1 MKTDHEHQRLAALYR
16 YGILDTPP
24 EPQFDRL
31 MTLATQ
37 FFDMPIVL
45 VSFIDDTRQWI
56 KAQRGLPVA
65 ITETPRDISFCSV
78 AIAQDGVMVIHD
90 ATQDQRLQ
98 TFPSVTDDPHLRFY
112 AGAPLITPDG
122 HKLGTFCV
130 LDQRPRE
137 FTPQQEALLE
147 SFAAMAMD
155 ELELRRAVQDLS
167 AMALHDSL
175 TSLPNRSHF
184 RQLLAQACRR
194 ADQSGEKVLVGLL
207 DLNRFKLINDTL
219 GHAAGDELLRQ
230 VAQRLKHS
238 LATSDVVARMS
249 GDEFTLLL
257 TDVSSMQDAHNIIE
271 RVYQT
276 FDQPFVLGQR
286 EVFIRCSIGLS
297 SYPDNALEPET
308 LLSQADMAMYRVK
321 RAGGGYAFFDLNQ
334 DQGSPIEIEQL
345 TALNHAIE
353 RDELR
358 LVFQPIVE
366 ARTLRVAGHEAL
378 LRWERQSGTVSPET
392 FIPLAESSG
401 LIVPIGR
408 WVIRQA
414 ALAVARKQVD
424 CVSVNISALEFQ
436 QPDFVK
442 YIETVVQEMGI
453 QPHQLYLELTES
465 CLLHAERYSAVIQQL
480 FALGIYTA
488 LDDFGTGYSSLTAVA
503 HLPVKI
509 LKIDRSFMVEI
520 GESSVTGVKALE
532 VLRGVVTIAKAYG
545 LTIVAEG
552 VETELQ
558 AQALAEVDCT
568 YLQGYLFGRP
578 MPLPDVLLPQEKAE
592 AWQNWYVS
600 TEAQPPQESR
610 VHSGRVQT
618 RHTVL
623 T

>member
-1 MKTDHEHQRLAALYR
+1 MNRNHIQSVEARPVVEPDQEHQRLAALYR

-31 MTLATQ
+31 LTLASQ
-37 FFDMPIVL
+37 CFDMPMVL
-45 VSFIDDTRQWI
+45 VSFIDDTRNWI
-56 KAQRGLPVA
+56 KAQQGLPVP
-65 ITETPRDISFCSV
+65 IVETPRDVSFCSV

-98 TFPSVTDDPHLRFY
+98 TYPSVTDDPHLRFY

-137 FTPQQEALLE
+137 FTPQQKALLE

-175 TSLPNRSHF
+175 THLPNRSHF

-194 ADQSGEKVLVGLL
+194 ASQTGEKVLVGLL

-219 GHAAGDELLRQ
+219 GHAAGDELLQQ

-257 TDVSSMQDAHNIIE
+257 TDVRSLQDAQGVIE
-271 RVYQT
+271 RVQQA
-276 FDQPFVLGQR
+276 FERPFVLGQR
-286 EVFIRCSIGLS
+286 EIFIRCSIGLS
-297 SYPDNALEPET
+297 SYPDNAQDPET
-308 LLSQADMAMYRVK
+308 LLSQADTAMYRVK
-321 RAGGGYAFFDLNQ
+321 RAGGGSAIFDPRL
-334 DQGSPIEIEQL
+334 DQGCPVEIEQL
-345 TALNHAIE
+345 TALHHAIE

-366 ARTLRVAGHEAL
+366 AGSLQVAGHEAL
-378 LRWERQSGTVSPET
+378 LRWERPSGTVSPET

-408 WVIRQA
+408 WVVRQA
-414 ALAVARKQVD
+414 ALAVARKQVSH
-424 CVSVNISALEFQ
+424 VSVNISALEFQ
-436 QPDFVK
+436 QPDFVQS
-442 YIETVVQEMGI
+442 IEAVVREMGL

-465 CLLHAERYSAVIQQL
+465 CLLQAERYAAVINQL
-480 FALGIYTA
+480 SALGIYTA
-488 LDDFGTGYSSLTAVA
+488 LDDFGTGYSSLTAMA

-509 LKIDRSFMVEI
+509 LKIDRSFVVDI
-520 GESSVTGVKALE
+520 GESSVAGVTALE
-532 VLRGVVTIAKAYG
+532 VVRGVVTIAKAHG

-558 AQALAEVDCT
+558 AQALAEMGCT

-578 MPLPDVLLPQEKAE
+578 MPLPDVLLPQEEPA
-592 AWQNWYVS
+592 A
-600 TEAQPPQESR
+600 
-610 VHSGRVQT
+610 
-618 RHTVL
+618 
-623 T
+623 